1 MYTRTVNACIVGAF
15 VSVAAE
21 YGFVDTSTCCL
32 IATIDGAGVGV
43 FANHNRSD
51 AFSRLTIAIF
61 VGTIEAI
68 VAALGIKDAFPSF
81 CIACV
86 GRTRVTVTALD
97 GWILAST
104 GL

>member
-1 MYTRTVNACIVGAF
+1 MHTRTLNACIVGAF

-32 IATIDGAGVGV
+32 IATIDCAGVGV
-43 FANHNRSD
+43 FANHNCSD
-51 AFSRLTIAIF
+51 AFSCLTIAIF
-61 VGTIEAI
+61 VGAIEAI
-68 VAALGIKDAFPSF
+68 VAALGIKDALPSF

-86 GRTRVTVTALD
+86 GRAWITVTALD
-97 GWILAST
+97 GWIFAGT